1 MLPNWLAM
9 RSPHGLGG
17 ARVAP
22 TQLVVQELKLS
33 QLMGCGLLVAIDGTR
48 GVSRS
53 KKAGTAETHTQ
64 TQDFWGA
71 QSPDSVGHPPVE
83 SLRGCGGGLLVHAP
97 KLGTPHSCDPSE
109 PPQMAQLSP
118 LKTSAISL
126 LGNNTE
132 VSLSLTLSAR
142 RHRFP

>member
-53 KKAGTAETHTQ
+53 KKAGTAETHMQ

-83 SLRGCGGGLLVHAP
+83 SLQGCGGGTSGACPQTWNPTLL
-97 KLGTPHSCDPSE
+97 
-109 PPQMAQLSP
+109 
-118 LKTSAISL
+118 
-126 LGNNTE
+126 
-132 VSLSLTLSAR
+132 
-142 RHRFP
+142 